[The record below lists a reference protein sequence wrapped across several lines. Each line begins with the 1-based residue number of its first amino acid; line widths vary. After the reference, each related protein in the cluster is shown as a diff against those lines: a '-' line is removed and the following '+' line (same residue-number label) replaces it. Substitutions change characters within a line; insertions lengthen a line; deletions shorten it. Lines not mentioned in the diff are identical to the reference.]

1 MKCLESRSLSAVEKK
16 NHRVCG
22 VIEIRMGIT
31 SEEYHRFS
39 PNLFYD
45 TG

>member
-1 MKCLESRSLSAVEKK
+1 MKCVESRSLSAVEKK
-16 NHRVCG
+16 NPRVCG
-22 VIEIRMGIT
+22 VIEIRMGTT
-31 SEEYHRFS
+31 SEEYHRFP

>member
-1 MKCLESRSLSAVEKK
+1 MKFVESRSFWAVEKK
-16 NHRVCG
+16 NPRVCG
-22 VIEIRMGIT
+22 VIEIRMKIT
-31 SEEYHRFS
+31 SEEYHRFP

>member
-1 MKCLESRSLSAVEKK
+1 VEKK
-16 NHRVCG
+16 NPCVCG

-39 PNLFYD
+39 PNMFYD
-45 TG
+45 KG